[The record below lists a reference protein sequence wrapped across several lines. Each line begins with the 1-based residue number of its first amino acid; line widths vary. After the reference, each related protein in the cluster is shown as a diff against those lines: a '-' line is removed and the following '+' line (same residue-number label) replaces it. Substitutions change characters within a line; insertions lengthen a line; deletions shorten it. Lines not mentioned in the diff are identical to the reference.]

1 MWPHRP
7 HLPES
12 ANTTT
17 GAGAKVLKAGK
28 LTLKLNSKS
37 NEIKVIM

>member
-17 GAGAKVLKAGK
+17 GAKVLNAGK
-28 LTLKLNSKS
+28 LNIKL
-37 NEIKVIM
+37 